1 MRRRR
6 GDEEEEEERLYVSRT
21 RPYVWRD
28 VVDGFLKDD
37 VDAKV
42 GFWSERPLTWGGLR
56 GGAAWREGKKSK

>member
-1 MRRRR
+1 MHFAL
-6 GDEEEEEERLYVSRT
+6 EEEEGEEEEDEERLYVSRT

-42 GFWSERPLTWGGLR
+42 VLE
-56 GGAAWREGKKSK
+56 